1 MTPHPFAFRSPW
13 YVREREHA
21 GLRDPRALRPAIQ
34 MYDSPRFAQQVTH
47 DPRDSLAFT
56 CDDKWS
62 FPVPVAFPG
71 TGSGRARFPTYRM
84 CRTGLR
90 KLYQP
95 NHNRF
100 YLIVAE
106 LFCDEPGLP
115 RQARTGTSPL
125 VSPCGGVAWWCQGEG
140 PPCDGWPGT

>member
-1 MTPHPFAFRSPW
+1 MTAHAFAFRSPW
-13 YVREREHA
+13 YVRERKHV

-34 MYDSPRFAQQVTH
+34 MYDSPRFVQQVTS

-56 CDDKWS
+56 HDDRWS

-71 TGSGRARFPTYRM
+71 PGPGRKRFATFRM
-84 CRTGLR
+84 VRTGLR

-95 NHNRF
+95 NHDRF
-100 YLIVAE
+100 YLVVAE

-115 RQARTGTSPL
+115 RACTGRSPFVL
-125 VSPCGGVAWWCQGEG
+125 PCAGVTWWCQAEG
-140 PPCDGWPGT
+140 PPCGGWPGT